1 MVLTETPFLK
11 LLKPEIDG
19 SENDW
24 GEILNADLSKIDD
37 GVNTANTIATAALA
51 RNVESVESA
60 RTAAALLFYAD
71 AVNNAGPPVS
81 PNERPGVL
89 MSQKWVKD
97 LANLLV
103 PIGSIMLWTQHL
115 PLPPGWAL
123 CDNHDPIAGE
133 LIRTPNLVGQFVI
146 GALPGHA
153 TIAPG
158 MTGGGYTHQHNL
170 SINGTELT
178 VSQMPNH
185 VHGTNAAG
193 FDTVV
198 GRHNPGGTIVLQTG
212 GSNSGY
218 QVVAI
223 TSAGGTYEGSNGAP
237 HNHTGIATDG
247 GNLPP
252 FVALCYIMKVKLA

>member
-11 LLKPEIDG
+11 LQLPEIEG

-24 GEILNADLSKIDD
+24 GEILNKDLSIIDT
-37 GVNTANTIATAALA
+37 GAQTAQTTADAAVA
-51 RNVESVESA
+51 RVASSTDAA
-60 RTAAALLFYAD
+60 RTAQALLFYAD
-71 AVNNAGPPVS
+71 NVNAAGPPVS
-81 PNERPGVL
+81 PNEKLGVL

-97 LANLLV
+97 LVNLLV

-115 PLPPGWAL
+115 PIPPGWAL

-133 LIRTPNLVGQFVI
+133 LIRTPNLVGQFAI

-158 MTGGGYTHQHNL
+158 MTGGGYSHTHNL
-170 SINGTELT
+170 SIGGTELT
-178 VSQMPNH
+178 LSQMPNH
-185 VHGTNAAG
+185 THGTNASQ

-198 GRHNPGGTIVLQTG
+198 GRHNPGGTIVMQTG
-212 GSNSGY
+212 GSNTGY

-223 TSAGGTYEGSNGAP
+223 TSAGGTYEGSNGAA
-237 HNHTGIATDG
+237 HNHSGTATDG

-252 FVALCYIMKVKLA
+252 FIALCYIMKVKLA